1 MKVCSTLKFGLI
13 VWLFASIAQAQ
24 SIDISKFYYRDY
36 LDFGQGYGA
45 FNGENS
51 GKANTSNG
59 TTLTGKDGTQVSVP
73 NVPNFS
79 ASSNYGSLTSVG
91 RGFAVTANHVSSP
104 ESVPELTKWGLSNY
118 KIANQPIS
126 DTSGEIYGTSKPY
139 GRDEKFLRFDKY
151 VVEGQVDMLD
161 IDNTTSQTDKDSEKE
176 KQNLERLKTELNN
189 FKHTDGNVYLY
200 QAGSGI
206 IKLRGTMDYQGQM
219 NAAQNGETKG
229 GGFGTLDYET
239 IQYADLVKCQNCATG
254 DNRGMV
260 FNYKPDLNFN
270 NRITSGDSGSG
281 IYAFNQKTN
290 QWVLLGV
297 VSESYEHLGLNNAKI
312 SFASNKDLQDYQS
325 KFEQTI
331 NLKMTEP
338 NLNKWMLSNTTLEY
352 GARGDTPKDSH
363 TLQNNKDIIF
373 SGGGKIEVQSGIY
386 RNNSGYAGGFVF
398 TADNSATST
407 KPTRYIFTNKD
418 DKTANIFAGSGL
430 DIGQNVVVEWA
441 LRNKSNDSLHKIGK
455 GELIIKTNYTPT
467 NTSENLGTLKIGEG
481 KVTLDTTKKAFENIY
496 ITSGRGELALKAG
509 KAEALGAEK
518 STNSASGANLANS
531 YKLAQENT
539 NNMGFYFGTG
549 GGKFDLAGNSLV
561 LNTIA
566 ANDSKA
572 IITNSNASVQST
584 LEIQGFK
591 YNNNG
596 TKDSTQKADTI
607 IHASFGDNT
616 NGANGANL
624 NLIYNG
630 DKTLTNR
637 HSEGANATEES
648 KSNRLDSS
656 LSTKAQNDSTA
667 SNTTQ
672 TTKAL
677 QGSGASLIFD
687 GHINIQGE
695 LKAKDGN
702 IVLQGHPTT
711 HATISD
717 EKIREQIKNAESGTS
732 AAMPNY
738 MDLSKPSTLNQPDWD
753 SRNFTI
759 GSGINLTNATLTVG
773 KAANLNAN
781 ITADSTSQINFGGR
795 HFIDSKDGKNVIGSG
810 FSYQQGVESGELNAD
825 ETYKDSSYSG
835 TIKANG
841 TAITS
846 KFANFAPNLELKNG
860 AKLNATNLTL
870 NTNSNL
876 NLSGNSTAEVGNLIF
891 KGFTNNDF
899 ASKFKLNET
908 STFSVTQALS
918 FDSSTF
924 DLSNLSNAN
933 SGLKLPTEYNLY
945 AFNGSTITA
954 TNEFKNTKENAEFML
969 DKSTFTAANGVSFQS
984 TNLNL
989 NLSNSS
995 TMSINSFKSTG
1006 ETSLIIKQGSTLKTT
1021 GDMIFDKATIKL
1033 ANDKSNLNANNLTLN
1048 EKSSIIL
1055 DDKATLT
1062 LENALSS
1069 KDLTLTLKNESKFN
1083 AKTLTASG
1091 VVNLQ
1096 GDKNATLTLDTLT
1109 LDNAQA
1115 NINAKADI
1123 KNLTLNNTKETAIGE
1138 NVSITTLTL
1147 KESTA
1152 NLQNLNTNS
1161 LKSIDLKSNSNLYFN
1176 ELNLN
1181 DFDKNGLNLM
1191 SDENSQAHI
1200 KRLIYDAKNA
1210 QTNGTSK
1217 IPQSNL
1223 SVSEL
1228 FKLDN
1233 VGKNL
1238 GKTQGTEQDK
1248 LNKDLLTLEF
1258 SKNLEL
1264 KNGASLDISF
1274 AEAVKKDSTDL
1285 IFDKDYKI
1293 FSASTLTSS
1302 NLNINFKNFN
1312 GTSFNETNFFA
1323 TGRLDNNAF
1332 FVQFVRENPRNFGNL
1347 NPHIKNPA
1355 HSPLLEILLQH
1366 NKNDTSIDKAVNMS
1380 DYTALNQRLAQ
1391 IDTSLKT
1398 IANADSAAL
1407 KTLPLLQK
1415 QEINARIQQ
1424 NHFTTAK
1431 FALAKI
1437 TNPAQKSD
1445 IVPTLLY
1452 LDENERQNRAWSG
1465 ASASFFG
1472 NGSDKFS
1479 LQSVS
1484 IGYDRKLFGD
1494 EFLLGILASLTN
1506 TQLSSDETSLNPKIY
1521 TLALYSDA
1529 LFKHGELQNELSFSL
1544 LNGDKGFESENGSYK
1559 SFYGFFESVYKV
1571 QTAFLPQSIKPIV
1584 LGRVNLRHFDEFS
1597 TATYKQKA
1605 DDDISVDLGVG
1616 VEWLWQKESGF
1627 YSASFVA
1634 ERDIY
1639 HSQKERLMSLTGAQ
1653 KFVAYET
1660 NEPSFAYQLYLAGL
1674 ENFKNGI
1681 YLRYGLSGF
1690 VDSKAYKGFK
1700 ADVQVGYRF

>member
-13 VWLFASIAQAQ
+13 VLLFASVAQAQ

-91 RGFAVTANHVSSP
+91 RGFAVTANHVTSP
-104 ESVPELTKWGLSNY
+104 ESVSDLRKWGLTDYN
-118 KIANQPIS
+118 IAQQPVS
-126 DTSGEIYGTSKPY
+126 DTSGNEINGVSKPY
-139 GRDEKFLRFDKY
+139 GSDTKFLRFDKY
-151 VVEGQVDMLD
+151 IVEGQVDLLD
-161 IDNTTSQTDKDSEKE
+161 IDNTTSQKNLNSTQEN
-176 KQNLERLKTELNN
+176 QNLAT
-189 FKHTDGNVYLY
+189 FKDKIKDLQDDKGNIYLY

-206 IKLRGTMDYQGQM
+206 VSLRGTNNPQGTI
-219 NAAQNGETKG
+219 NPLQNGEMRG
-229 GGFGTLDYET
+229 GGFGNLISGEISYNAVNNAIAPNVES
-239 IQYADLVKCQNCATG
+239 
-254 DNRGMV
+254 RGIH
-260 FNYKPDLNFN
+260 FAYLPNTDFN
-270 NRITSGDSGSG
+270 NRISSGDSGSG
-281 IYAFNQKTN
+281 IYAYDNKNQK
-290 QWVLLGV
+290 WILLGV
-297 VSESYEHLGLNNAKI
+297 TSMEWGAKSYV
-312 SFASNKDLQDYQS
+312 SFASNKDLQDYQ
-325 KFEQTI
+325 KNFEQTI

-338 NLNKWMLSNTTLEY
+338 NLIEWTLKNNTLEY
-352 GARGDTPKDSH
+352 GARGDTPQQ
-363 TLQNNKDIIF
+363 TYNLQPNKDIIF
-373 SGGGKIEVQSGIY
+373 RGGGTIKVQANIY
-386 RNNSGYAGGFVF
+386 RNISGYAGGFVF
-398 TADNSATST
+398 TADSSATST
-407 KPTRYIFTNKD
+407 KPTTYTFTN
-418 DKTANIFAGSGL
+418 ANGQTYLFKGSGL
-430 DIGQNVVVEWA
+430 DIGENVKVEWA
-441 LRNKSNDSLHKIGK
+441 LRNDKDDALHKIGK
-455 GELIIKTNYTPT
+455 GELVITTQNK
-467 NTSENLGTLKIGEG
+467 TSENLGTLKIGEG
-481 KVTLDTTKKAFENIY
+481 KVTLDTNKKAFDNIY

-509 KAEALGAEK
+509 KAEALGAGK
-518 STNSASGANLANS
+518 DTNSASSATSATS
-531 YKLAQENT
+531 YTLAQDSTEK
-539 NNMGFYFGTG
+539 MGFYFGKG
-549 GGKFDLAGNSLV
+549 GGRFDLAGNSLV

-572 IITNSNASVQST
+572 IITNSNTGEAVN
-584 LEIQGFK
+584 LEIEGFG
-591 YNNNG
+591 YTNNAK
-596 TKDSTQKADTI
+596 TDKKADTI
-607 IHASFGDNT
+607 IHASIGDNAST
-616 NGANGANL
+616 NGTPANL
-624 NLIYNG
+624 NLIYKGN
-630 DKTLTNR
+630 KTAVNS
-637 HSEGANATEES
+637 HSERSEES
-648 KSNRLDSS
+648 ISANSVDSS

-667 SNTTQ
+667 S
-672 TTKAL
+672 
-677 QGSGASLIFD
+677 LIFD
-687 GHINIQGE
+687 GHINIQGA
-695 LKAKDGN
+695 LNATNAN

-732 AAMPNY
+732 QKMPDY
-738 MDLSKPSTLNQPDWD
+738 MDLSKPSNLQQPDWD

-759 GSGINLTNATLTVG
+759 GGGINLTNATLTVG
-773 KAANLNAN
+773 KAANLKADINADGN
-781 ITADSTSQINFGGR
+781 SQINFGGK
-795 HFIDSKDGKNVIGSG
+795 HFIDERDGKNIGGSG
-810 FSYQQGVESGELNAD
+810 FSYYQFVKSGDLKDES
-825 ETYKDSSYSG
+825 YKDSSYNG
-835 TIKANG
+835 TIKASG
-841 TAITS
+841 TTITS
-846 KFANFAPNLELKNG
+846 KFFDFAPNLTLTNG
-860 AKLNATNLTL
+860 ANLKATNLTL

-876 NLSGNSTAEVGNLIF
+876 NLSGKSSAEVGNLIF
-891 KGFTNNDF
+891 KGFQNGNDF
-899 ASKFKLNET
+899 ASKFTLDSSKFEVKESFTFDN
-908 STFSVTQALS
+908 STF
-918 FDSSTF
+918 
-924 DLSNLSNAN
+924 NLDT
-933 SGLKLPTEYNLY
+933 LKTTTNNITLPTEYNLY
-945 AFNGSTITA
+945 AFNGSKVTA
-954 TNEFKNTKENAEFML
+954 TNEFKNTKENAEFVL
-969 DKSTFTAANGVSFQS
+969 DGKSTTFNATNAVSFQS
-984 TNLNL
+984 AKIGVQNGAEFKADSLTLSAKSTIDLTNNAKITLTNGLQTQDLNL

-995 TMSINSFKSTG
+995 T
-1006 ETSLIIKQGSTLKTT
+1006 
-1021 GDMIFDKATIKL
+1021 
-1033 ANDKSNLNANNLTLN
+1033 LNANSLTSTGASTINLNDKAELTLTN
-1048 EKSSIIL
+1048 TFTS
-1055 DDKATLT
+1055 
-1062 LENALSS
+1062 EN
-1069 KDLTLTLKNESKFN
+1069 LTLTLSNASKFTAN
-1083 AKTLTASG
+1083 TLTASG
-1091 VVNLQ
+1091 VVNLK
-1096 GDKNATLTLDTLT
+1096 GDENATLNLTTLNLNQASTANLSGVTSTISTLNLT
-1109 LDNAQA
+1109 KTSQA
-1115 NINAKADI
+1115 N
-1123 KNLTLNNTKETAIGE
+1123 IGE
-1138 NVSITTLTL
+1138 NVSITTLKLT
-1147 KESTA
+1147 ESTA

-1181 DFDKNGLNLM
+1181 DFDKNSITLK
-1191 SDENSQAHI
+1191 SDDSSKAHI
-1200 KRLIYDAKNA
+1200 KNLIYDA
-1210 QTNGTSK
+1210 TNGTK
-1217 IPQSNL
+1217 TAPNSNL
-1223 SVSEL
+1223 AVSEKFEL
-1228 FKLDN
+1228 KN
-1233 VGKNL
+1233 VGQNL
-1238 GKTQGTEQDK
+1238 GTTQGAQNAEKEK
-1248 LNKDLLTLEF
+1248 LEKDLLTLEF

-1264 KNGASLDISF
+1264 KDGANLDISF
-1274 AEAVKKDSTDL
+1274 ADKVTKDNQNL
-1285 IFDKDYKI
+1285 IFNKDYTI
-1293 FSASTLTSS
+1293 FTAK
-1302 NLNINFKNFN
+1302 NLLYNDNFN
-1312 GTSFNETNFFA
+1312 NITFKLAGSGTDFFVK
-1323 TGRLDNNAF
+1323 GRLDKDKNAF
-1332 FVQFVRENPRNFGNL
+1332 FVQFVRENPRNFSKL
-1347 NPHIKNPA
+1347 NPYINPA

-1424 NHFTTAK
+1424 NRFTTAK

-1452 LDENERQNRAWSG
+1452 LDENERQNRVWSG
-1465 ASASFFG
+1465 ASASFFS
-1472 NGSDKFS
+1472 NDSDKFS

-1529 LFKHGELQNELSFSL
+1529 LFRHGELQNELSFSL
-1544 LNGDKGFESENGSYK
+1544 LNGDKGFESESGSYK